1 MQFFNKQDSF
11 AFLILELN
19 QETRKI
25 ALSVFE
31 VQTDKFLIQFNLLFV
46 RVVFPF
52 SIAVT
57 VTLNA
62 KHDSCL

>member
-31 VQTDKFLIQFNLLFV
+31 VQTDKFLI
-46 RVVFPF
+46 
-52 SIAVT
+52 
-57 VTLNA
+57 
-62 KHDSCL
+62 

>member
-1 MQFFNKQDSF
+1 MQFFDKQDSF

-31 VQTDKFLIQFNLLFV
+31 VQTEVFNTIQFIVRTGGFFLLYCSYCNIK
-46 RVVFPF
+46 RK
-52 SIAVT
+52 A
-57 VTLNA
+57 
-62 KHDSCL
+62 